1 MPLARPTPSTARP
14 RASPPPPSP
23 RVRSS
28 PPAATPSTSAP
39 AASVDTS
46 LNPLVAALRPSKT
59 MALTDAA
66 RALRERGADVI
77 GLAAGEPDFDTP
89 AAVVEAGV
97 EALR

>member
-1 MPLARPTPSTARP
+1 MSALTTTS
-14 RASPPPPSP
+14 RAPPPPRHAPPPP
-23 RVRSS
+23 RR
-28 PPAATPSTSAP
+28 PLPAPSATPSSTTA
-39 AASVDTS
+39 VDTT
-46 LNPLVAALRPSKT
+46 LNPLVASLRPSKT

-66 RALRERGADVI
+66 RALREGGADVI